1 MRLTGRVDARGELR
15 QAEVAAMRALMIA
28 HFDGI
33 DDAGFAADLAAKS
46 HVVRLV
52 DEDGVL
58 RGFTTLEMFEA
69 EHRGKPVQGV
79 FSGDTIVA
87 REAWGSTTLP
97 RAWIG
102 AVASLTAL
110 RPTVPAY
117 WMLICSGFRTYH
129 FLPLFFKHYSPSV
142 SHPTPPEVRALADT
156 LATARFGERY
166 DAERGVV
173 TFARPAVLRAGL
185 GDITDEK
192 RADQHV
198 AFFETRNPGHARGD
212 ELVCLAALRADN
224 LTAAGRRM
232 IDPQH
237 PLVTP

>member
-1 MRLTGRVDARGELR
+1 MKLVGRLDAREGLTDT
-15 QAEVAAMRALMIA
+15 EVAAMRALMQA
-28 HFDGI
+28 HFEGV
-33 DDAGFAADLAAKS
+33 DDALFAADLAAKS
-46 HVVRLV
+46 HVIRLV
-52 DEDGVL
+52 DEQGVL

-69 EHRGKPVQGV
+69 ERRGQPIQGV

-87 REAWGSTTLP
+87 REAWGSTALP
-97 RAWIG
+97 RAWIR

-129 FLPLFFKHYSPSV
+129 FLPLFFKHYSPSL
-142 SHPTPPEVRALADT
+142 SHPTPPDVRALVDD
-156 LATARFGERY
+156 LATSRFGEQY

-192 RADQHV
+192 RADAHV